1 MEKWDKMFKNGTSK
15 ICERQPLKILPGPF
29 LNTLIQM
36 QNPNIITN
44 GKQSQY
50 SINLQKSKVLKI
62 DLPFKLFFLLGIS
75 FLLGIEKLI
84 LISQANEKL

>member
-1 MEKWDKMFKNGTSK
+1 MEKWDKVFKNGPSK

-29 LNTLIQM
+29 LDTLIQM

-44 GKQSQY
+44 GKQCQY

-84 LISQANEKL
+84 LIS